1 MFRLYKKYL
10 KKNIHLVIIGPI
22 FKLLEAIL
30 ELLVPLVI
38 KNMIDIGINGD
49 GGKSYLIKQ
58 GVLLLI
64 FAATGLC
71 STLVCQFIA
80 SRVSQRFGTDVRNDY
95 FKHINSLSFKELD
108 YLSTSSIITR
118 QTNDIFNVEKSVAML
133 IRLVRSPFIVI
144 GSTALAFVINP
155 IMGIVFLITGILL
168 FMIFFMIMK
177 LTLPRNKK
185 IQKSLDNVTT
195 ITTENF
201 TGVRQVRAFR
211 KEEYEV
217 NRFNDETSK
226 LASLQVGLGKISA
239 FLNPLT
245 FIVVNAAII
254 LVMYIGMYQMKTI
267 NLSVG
272 DIQALINYLNQILI
286 AIIAVTNLVTIFTKA
301 QASSVRIN
309 EVFDMKSEVLNEKA
323 DLANPEKP
331 YEEVEDGRIDFNHV
345 NFSYRKNSTEDT
357 LHDIDIH
364 INAGET
370 IGIIG
375 GTGSGKS
382 TIVNL
387 INRFYDTTSGDVYLN
402 GRNIKDYKLSY
413 VNHNISTVLQKA
425 VLFNGNVID
434 NLCYGKKNA
443 SIDEINHA
451 LKVAQADFISKMPD
465 GLNARVL
472 QGGKNLS
479 GGQRQRLS
487 IARAILKNSP
497 VLVLDDSSSALDYQ
511 TDYKLRM
518 AIKELKKTTFIIS
531 QRASSI
537 AYADQIIVLDNG
549 KIDAIGCHDELL
561 EKSKLYRE
569 ICISQEMSVKEVTI
583 NEE

>member
-10 KKNIHLVIIGPI
+10 KKNIHWVIIGPV
-22 FKLLEAIL
+22 FKLLEAIF

-133 IRLVRSPFIVI
+133 IRLVIRSPFIVI
-144 GSTALAFVINP
+144 GSTVLAFVINP
-155 IMGIVFLITGILL
+155 IMGVVFLITGILL
-168 FMIFFMIMK
+168 FIIFFMIMK
-177 LTLPRNKK
+177 FTLPRNKK

-211 KEEYEV
+211 KEEYEA
-217 NRFNDETSK
+217 NRFNDETTK

-272 DIQALINYLNQILI
+272 DIQALVNYLNQILI

-309 EVFDMKSEVLNEKA
+309 EVFDMKSSIN
-323 DLANPEKP
+323 DGS
-331 YEEVEDGRIDFNHV
+331 YEEGLDTDVAIEFKNVTFNYNIDAYPAVSNL
-345 NFSYRKNSTEDT
+345 NFKVYK
-357 LHDIDIH
+357 
-364 INAGET
+364 GQT

-434 NLCYGKKNA
+434 NLRYGKKNA

-487 IARAILKNSP
+487 IVRAILKDSP
-497 VLVLDDSSSALDYQ
+497 ILVLDDSSSALDYQ

>member
-10 KKNIHLVIIGPI
+10 KKNIHWVIIGPV
-22 FKLLEAIL
+22 FKLLEAIF

-133 IRLVRSPFIVI
+133 IRLVIRSPFIVI

-168 FMIFFMIMK
+168 FIIFFMIMK

-286 AIIAVTNLVTIFTKA
+286 AIIAVTNLVAIFTKA

-309 EVFDMKSEVLNEKA
+309 EVFDMKSSIN
-323 DLANPEKP
+323 DGS
-331 YEEVEDGRIDFNHV
+331 YEEGLDTDVAIEFKNVTFNYNIDSYPAVSNL
-345 NFSYRKNSTEDT
+345 NFKVYK
-357 LHDIDIH
+357 
-364 INAGET
+364 GQT

>member
-10 KKNIHLVIIGPI
+10 KKNIHWVIIGPV
-22 FKLLEAIL
+22 FKLLEAIF

-133 IRLVRSPFIVI
+133 IRLVIRSPFIVI

-168 FMIFFMIMK
+168 FIIFFMIMK

-309 EVFDMKSEVLNEKA
+309 EVFDMKSSIN
-323 DLANPEKP
+323 DGS
-331 YEEVEDGRIDFNHV
+331 YEEGLDTDVAIEFKNVTFNYNIDSYPAVSNL
-345 NFSYRKNSTEDT
+345 NFKVYK
-357 LHDIDIH
+357 
-364 INAGET
+364 GQT

-434 NLCYGKKNA
+434 NLCFGKKNA

>member
-1 MFRLYKKYL
+1 
-10 KKNIHLVIIGPI
+10 
-22 FKLLEAIL
+22 
-30 ELLVPLVI
+30 
-38 KNMIDIGINGD
+38 MIDIGINGD

-133 IRLVRSPFIVI
+133 IRLVIRSPFIVI

-168 FMIFFMIMK
+168 FIIFFMIMK

-309 EVFDMKSEVLNEKA
+309 EVFDMKSSIN
-323 DLANPEKP
+323 DGS
-331 YEEVEDGRIDFNHV
+331 YEEGLDTDVAIEFKNVTFNYNIDSYPAVSNL
-345 NFSYRKNSTEDT
+345 NFKVYK
-357 LHDIDIH
+357 
-364 INAGET
+364 GQT

-434 NLCYGKKNA
+434 NLCYGKKKA

>member
-10 KKNIHLVIIGPI
+10 KKNIHWVIIGPI
-22 FKLLEAIL
+22 FKLLEAIF

-38 KNMIDIGINGD
+38 KNMIDIGVNGD

-133 IRLVRSPFIVI
+133 IRLVIRSPFIVI

-168 FMIFFMIMK
+168 FIIFFMIMK

-309 EVFDMKSEVLNEKA
+309 EVFDMKSSIN
-323 DLANPEKP
+323 DGS
-331 YEEVEDGRIDFNHV
+331 YEEGLDTDVAIEFKNVTFNYNIDSYPAVSNL
-345 NFSYRKNSTEDT
+345 NFKVYK
-357 LHDIDIH
+357 
-364 INAGET
+364 GQT

>member
-10 KKNIHLVIIGPI
+10 KKNIHWVIIGPI
-22 FKLLEAIL
+22 FKLLEAIF

-133 IRLVRSPFIVI
+133 IRLVIRSPFIVI

-168 FMIFFMIMK
+168 FIIFFMIMK

-309 EVFDMKSEVLNEKA
+309 EVFDMKSSIN
-323 DLANPEKP
+323 DGS
-331 YEEVEDGRIDFNHV
+331 YEEGLDTDVAIEFKNVTFNYNIDSYPAVSNL
-345 NFSYRKNSTEDT
+345 NFKVYK
-357 LHDIDIH
+357 
-364 INAGET
+364 GQT

-387 INRFYDTTSGDVYLN
+387 INRFYDTTSGDIYLN

-549 KIDAIGCHDELL
+549 KIDAIGCHDELI

-569 ICISQEMSVKEVTI
+569 ICISQEMFVKEVTI

>member
-10 KKNIHLVIIGPI
+10 KKNIHWVIIGPV
-22 FKLLEAIL
+22 FKLLEAIF

-133 IRLVRSPFIVI
+133 IRLVIRSPFIVI

-168 FMIFFMIMK
+168 FIIFFMIMK

-254 LVMYIGMYQMKTI
+254 LVMYIGIYQMKTI

-309 EVFDMKSEVLNEKA
+309 EVFDMKSSIN
-323 DLANPEKP
+323 DGS
-331 YEEVEDGRIDFNHV
+331 YEEGLDTDVAIEFKNVTFNYNIDSYPAVSNL
-345 NFSYRKNSTEDT
+345 NFKVYK
-357 LHDIDIH
+357 
-364 INAGET
+364 GQT

>member
-10 KKNIHLVIIGPI
+10 KKNIHWVIIGPV
-22 FKLLEAIL
+22 FKLLEAIF

-95 FKHINSLSFKELD
+95 FKHINSLSFKELN

-133 IRLVRSPFIVI
+133 IRLVIRSPFIVI
-144 GSTALAFVINP
+144 GSTVLAFVINP

-168 FMIFFMIMK
+168 FIIFFMIMK

-201 TGVRQVRAFR
+201 TGVWQVRAFR

-309 EVFDMKSEVLNEKA
+309 EVFDMKSSIN
-323 DLANPEKP
+323 DGS
-331 YEEVEDGRIDFNHV
+331 YEEGLDTDVAIEFKNVTFNYNIDSYPAVSNL
-345 NFSYRKNSTEDT
+345 NFKVYK
-357 LHDIDIH
+357 
-364 INAGET
+364 GQT

-387 INRFYDTTSGDVYLN
+387 INRFYDTTSGDIYLN

-472 QGGKNLS
+472 QGGKNFS

>member
-10 KKNIHLVIIGPI
+10 KKNIHWVIIGPV
-22 FKLLEAIL
+22 FKLLEAIF

-133 IRLVRSPFIVI
+133 IRLVIRSPFIVI

-168 FMIFFMIMK
+168 FIIFFMIMK

-226 LASLQVGLGKISA
+226 LASIQVGLGKISA

-309 EVFDMKSEVLNEKA
+309 EVFDMKSSIN
-323 DLANPEKP
+323 DGS
-331 YEEVEDGRIDFNHV
+331 YEEGLDTDVAIEFKNVTFNYNIDSYPAVSNL
-345 NFSYRKNSTEDT
+345 NFKVYK
-357 LHDIDIH
+357 
-364 INAGET
+364 GQT

-465 GLNARVL
+465 GLNAMVL

-487 IARAILKNSP
+487 IARAILKNSQ

-569 ICISQEMSVKEVTI
+569 ICISQEMFVKEVTI
-583 NEE
+583 NE

>member
-10 KKNIHLVIIGPI
+10 KKNIHWVIIGPV
-22 FKLLEAIL
+22 FKLLEAIF

-133 IRLVRSPFIVI
+133 IRLVIRSPFIVI

-168 FMIFFMIMK
+168 FIIFFMIMK

-309 EVFDMKSEVLNEKA
+309 EVFDMKSSIN
-323 DLANPEKP
+323 DGS
-331 YEEVEDGRIDFNHV
+331 YEEGLDTDVAIEFKNVTFNYNIDSYPAVSNL
-345 NFSYRKNSTEDT
+345 NFKVYK
-357 LHDIDIH
+357 
-364 INAGET
+364 GQT

-531 QRASSI
+531 QRASPI

>member
-10 KKNIHLVIIGPI
+10 KKNIHWVIIGPV
-22 FKLLEAIL
+22 FKLLEAIF

-95 FKHINSLSFKELD
+95 FKHINSLSFKELN

-133 IRLVRSPFIVI
+133 IRLVIRSPFIVI
-144 GSTALAFVINP
+144 GSTVLAFVINP

-168 FMIFFMIMK
+168 FIIFFMIMK

-309 EVFDMKSEVLNEKA
+309 EVFDMKSSIN
-323 DLANPEKP
+323 DGS
-331 YEEVEDGRIDFNHV
+331 YEEGLYTDVAIEFKNVTFNYNIDSYPAVSNL
-345 NFSYRKNSTEDT
+345 NFKVYK
-357 LHDIDIH
+357 
-364 INAGET
+364 GQT

-387 INRFYDTTSGDVYLN
+387 INRFYDTTSGDIYLN

-413 VNHNISTVLQKA
+413 VNHNISTVLQKT

>member
-10 KKNIHLVIIGPI
+10 KKNIHWVIIGPV
-22 FKLLEAIL
+22 FKLLEAIF

-58 GVLLLI
+58 AVLLLI

-133 IRLVRSPFIVI
+133 IRLVIRSPFIVI

-168 FMIFFMIMK
+168 FIIFFMIMK

-254 LVMYIGMYQMKTI
+254 LLMYIGMYQMKTI

-309 EVFDMKSEVLNEKA
+309 EVFDMKSSIN
-323 DLANPEKP
+323 DGS
-331 YEEVEDGRIDFNHV
+331 YEEGLDTDVAIEFKNVTFNYNIDSYPAVSNL
-345 NFSYRKNSTEDT
+345 NFKVYK
-357 LHDIDIH
+357 
-364 INAGET
+364 GQT

-549 KIDAIGCHDELL
+549 KIDAIGCHDELI

-569 ICISQEMSVKEVTI
+569 ICISQEMFVKEVTI

>member
-1 MFRLYKKYL
+1 VFRLYKKYL
-10 KKNIHLVIIGPI
+10 KKNIHWVIIGPV
-22 FKLLEAIL
+22 FKLLEAIF

-133 IRLVRSPFIVI
+133 IRLVIRSPFIVI

-168 FMIFFMIMK
+168 FIIFFMIMK

-309 EVFDMKSEVLNEKA
+309 EVFDMKSSIN
-323 DLANPEKP
+323 DGS
-331 YEEVEDGRIDFNHV
+331 YEEGLDTDVAIEFKNVTFNYNIDSYPAVSNL
-345 NFSYRKNSTEDT
+345 NFKVYK
-357 LHDIDIH
+357 
-364 INAGET
+364 GQT

-549 KIDAIGCHDELL
+549 KIDAIGCHDELI

-569 ICISQEMSVKEVTI
+569 ICISQEMFVKEVTI

>member
-10 KKNIHLVIIGPI
+10 KKNIHWVIIGPV
-22 FKLLEAIL
+22 FKLLEAIF

-95 FKHINSLSFKELD
+95 FKHINSLSFKELN

-133 IRLVRSPFIVI
+133 IRLVIRSPFIVI
-144 GSTALAFVINP
+144 GSTVLAFVINP

-168 FMIFFMIMK
+168 FIIFFMIMK

-217 NRFNDETSK
+217 NRFNDETSE

-309 EVFDMKSEVLNEKA
+309 EVFDMKSSIN
-323 DLANPEKP
+323 DGS
-331 YEEVEDGRIDFNHV
+331 YEEGLDTDVAIEFKNVTFNYNIDSYPAVSNL
-345 NFSYRKNSTEDT
+345 NFKVYK
-357 LHDIDIH
+357 
-364 INAGET
+364 GQT

-569 ICISQEMSVKEVTI
+569 ICISQEMFVKEVTI

>member
-10 KKNIHLVIIGPI
+10 KKNIHWVIIGPV
-22 FKLLEAIL
+22 FKLLEAIF

-49 GGKSYLIKQ
+49 GGKSYLIEQ

-95 FKHINSLSFKELD
+95 FRHINSLSFKELD

-133 IRLVRSPFIVI
+133 IRLVIRSPFIVI

-168 FMIFFMIMK
+168 FIIFFMIMK

-309 EVFDMKSEVLNEKA
+309 EVFDMKSSIN
-323 DLANPEKP
+323 DGS
-331 YEEVEDGRIDFNHV
+331 YEEGLDTDVAIEFKNVTFNYNIDSYPAVSNL
-345 NFSYRKNSTEDT
+345 NFKVYK
-357 LHDIDIH
+357 
-364 INAGET
+364 GQT

>member
-10 KKNIHLVIIGPI
+10 KKNIHWVIIGPI
-22 FKLLEAIL
+22 FKLLEAIF

-64 FAATGLC
+64 FAVTGLC

-133 IRLVRSPFIVI
+133 IRLVIRSPFIVI
-144 GSTALAFVINP
+144 GSTAIAFVINP
-155 IMGIVFLITGILL
+155 VMGVVFLITGILL
-168 FMIFFMIMK
+168 FIIFFMIMK

-217 NRFNDETSK
+217 NRFNDETTK

-272 DIQALINYLNQILI
+272 DIQALVNYLNQILI

-309 EVFDMKSEVLNEKA
+309 EVFDMKSSIN
-323 DLANPEKP
+323 DGS
-331 YEEVEDGRIDFNHV
+331 YEEGLDTDVAIEFKNVTFNYNIDAYPAVSNL
-345 NFSYRKNSTEDT
+345 NFKVYK
-357 LHDIDIH
+357 
-364 INAGET
+364 GQT

-434 NLCYGKKNA
+434 NLRYGKKNA

-487 IARAILKNSP
+487 IARAILKDSP
-497 VLVLDDSSSALDYQ
+497 ILVLDDSSSALDYQ

-549 KIDAIGCHDELL
+549 KIDAIGCHDELI

>member
-1 MFRLYKKYL
+1 MFRLYKMYL
-10 KKNIHLVIIGPI
+10 KKNIHWVIIGPI
-22 FKLLEAIL
+22 FKLLEAIF

-133 IRLVRSPFIVI
+133 IRLVIRSPFIVI

-168 FMIFFMIMK
+168 FIIFFMIMK

-309 EVFDMKSEVLNEKA
+309 EVFDMKSSIN
-323 DLANPEKP
+323 DGS
-331 YEEVEDGRIDFNHV
+331 YEEGLDTDVAIEFKNVTFNYNIDSYPAVSNL
-345 NFSYRKNSTEDT
+345 NFKVYK
-357 LHDIDIH
+357 
-364 INAGET
+364 GQT

>member
-10 KKNIHLVIIGPI
+10 KKNIHWVIIGPI
-22 FKLLEAIL
+22 FKLLEAIF

-133 IRLVRSPFIVI
+133 IRLVIRSPFIVI

-168 FMIFFMIMK
+168 FIIFFMIMK

-309 EVFDMKSEVLNEKA
+309 EVFDMKSSIN
-323 DLANPEKP
+323 DGS
-331 YEEVEDGRIDFNHV
+331 YEEGLDTDVAIEFKNVTFNYNIDSYPAVSNL
-345 NFSYRKNSTEDT
+345 NFKVYK
-357 LHDIDIH
+357 
-364 INAGET
+364 GQT

-465 GLNARVL
+465 GLNVRVL

>member
-10 KKNIHLVIIGPI
+10 KKNIHWVIIGPI
-22 FKLLEAIL
+22 FKLLEAIF

-71 STLVCQFIA
+71 STIVCQFIA

-133 IRLVRSPFIVI
+133 IRLVIRSPFIVI

-168 FMIFFMIMK
+168 FIIFFMIMK

-309 EVFDMKSEVLNEKA
+309 EVFDMKSSIN
-323 DLANPEKP
+323 DGS
-331 YEEVEDGRIDFNHV
+331 YEEGLDTDVAIEFKNVTFNYNIDSYPAVSNL
-345 NFSYRKNSTEDT
+345 NFKVYK
-357 LHDIDIH
+357 
-364 INAGET
+364 GQT

-549 KIDAIGCHDELL
+549 KIDAIGCHDELI

-569 ICISQEMSVKEVTI
+569 ICISQEMFVKEVTI

>member
-10 KKNIHLVIIGPI
+10 KKNIHWVIIGPV
-22 FKLLEAIL
+22 FKLLEAIF

-133 IRLVRSPFIVI
+133 IRLVIRSPFIVI

-168 FMIFFMIMK
+168 FIIFFMIMK

-272 DIQALINYLNQILI
+272 DIQALVNYLNQILI

-309 EVFDMKSEVLNEKA
+309 EVFDMKSSIN
-323 DLANPEKP
+323 DGS
-331 YEEVEDGRIDFNHV
+331 YEEGLDTDVAIEFKNVTFNYNIDSYPAVSNL
-345 NFSYRKNSTEDT
+345 NFKVYK
-357 LHDIDIH
+357 
-364 INAGET
+364 GQT

-387 INRFYDTTSGDVYLN
+387 INRFYDTTSGDIYLN

-451 LKVAQADFISKMPD
+451 LKVAQADFISKIPD

>member
-10 KKNIHLVIIGPI
+10 KKNIHWVIIGPI
-22 FKLLEAIL
+22 FKLLEAIF

-133 IRLVRSPFIVI
+133 IRLVIRSPFIVI

-168 FMIFFMIMK
+168 FIIFFMIMK

-309 EVFDMKSEVLNEKA
+309 EVFDMKSSIN
-323 DLANPEKP
+323 DGS
-331 YEEVEDGRIDFNHV
+331 YEEGLDTDVAIEFKNVTFNYNIDSYPAVSNL
-345 NFSYRKNSTEDT
+345 NFKVYK
-357 LHDIDIH
+357 
-364 INAGET
+364 GQT

-387 INRFYDTTSGDVYLN
+387 VNRFYDTTSGDVYLN

>member
-10 KKNIHLVIIGPI
+10 KKNIHWVIIGPI
-22 FKLLEAIL
+22 FKLLEAIF

-49 GGKSYLIKQ
+49 GGKSYLSKQ

-133 IRLVRSPFIVI
+133 IRLVIRSPFIVI

-168 FMIFFMIMK
+168 FIIFFMIMK

-309 EVFDMKSEVLNEKA
+309 EVFDMKSSIN
-323 DLANPEKP
+323 DGS
-331 YEEVEDGRIDFNHV
+331 YEEGLDTDVAIEFKNVTFNYNIDSYPAVSNL
-345 NFSYRKNSTEDT
+345 NFKVYK
-357 LHDIDIH
+357 
-364 INAGET
+364 GQT

-511 TDYKLRM
+511 TDYMLRM

>member
-10 KKNIHLVIIGPI
+10 KKNIHWVIIGPL
-22 FKLLEAIL
+22 FKLLEAIF

-133 IRLVRSPFIVI
+133 IRLVIRSPFIVI

-168 FMIFFMIMK
+168 FIIFFMIMK

-185 IQKSLDNVTT
+185 IQKRLDNVTT

-309 EVFDMKSEVLNEKA
+309 EVFDMKSSIN
-323 DLANPEKP
+323 DGS
-331 YEEVEDGRIDFNHV
+331 YEEGLDTDVAIEFKNVTFNYNIDSYPAVSNL
-345 NFSYRKNSTEDT
+345 NFKVYK
-357 LHDIDIH
+357 
-364 INAGET
+364 GQT

>member
-10 KKNIHLVIIGPI
+10 KKNIHWVIIGPI
-22 FKLLEAIL
+22 FKLLEAIF

-133 IRLVRSPFIVI
+133 IRLVIRSPFIVI

-168 FMIFFMIMK
+168 FIIFFMIMK

-272 DIQALINYLNQILI
+272 DIQALVNYLNQILI

-309 EVFDMKSEVLNEKA
+309 EVFDMKSSIN
-323 DLANPEKP
+323 DGS
-331 YEEVEDGRIDFNHV
+331 YEEGLDTDVAIEFKNVTFNYNIDSYPAVSNL
-345 NFSYRKNSTEDT
+345 NFKVYK
-357 LHDIDIH
+357 
-364 INAGET
+364 GQT

-387 INRFYDTTSGDVYLN
+387 INRFYDTTSGDIYLN

-425 VLFNGNVID
+425 VLMNGNVID

>member
-10 KKNIHLVIIGPI
+10 KKNIHWVIIGPV
-22 FKLLEAIL
+22 FKLLEAIF

-118 QTNDIFNVEKSVAML
+118 QTNDIFNVERSVAML
-133 IRLVRSPFIVI
+133 IRLVIRSPFIVI

-168 FMIFFMIMK
+168 FIIFFMIMK

-309 EVFDMKSEVLNEKA
+309 EVFDMKSSIN
-323 DLANPEKP
+323 DGS
-331 YEEVEDGRIDFNHV
+331 YEEGLDTDVAIEFKNVTFNYNIDSYPAVSNL
-345 NFSYRKNSTEDT
+345 NFKVYK
-357 LHDIDIH
+357 
-364 INAGET
+364 GQT

>member
-10 KKNIHLVIIGPI
+10 KKNIHWVIIGPV
-22 FKLLEAIL
+22 FKLLEAIF

-133 IRLVRSPFIVI
+133 IRLVIRSPFIVI

-168 FMIFFMIMK
+168 FIIFFMIMK

-309 EVFDMKSEVLNEKA
+309 EVFDMKSSIN
-323 DLANPEKP
+323 DGS
-331 YEEVEDGRIDFNHV
+331 YEEGLDTDVAIEFKNVTFNYNIDSYPAVSNL
-345 NFSYRKNSTEDT
+345 NFKVYK
-357 LHDIDIH
+357 
-364 INAGET
+364 GQT

-511 TDYKLRM
+511 TDYNLRM

-549 KIDAIGCHDELL
+549 KIDAIGCHDELI

-569 ICISQEMSVKEVTI
+569 ICISQEMFVKEVTI

>member
-10 KKNIHLVIIGPI
+10 KKNIHWVIIGPV
-22 FKLLEAIL
+22 FKLLEAIF

-133 IRLVRSPFIVI
+133 IRLVIRSPFVVI

-168 FMIFFMIMK
+168 FIIFFMIMK

-272 DIQALINYLNQILI
+272 DIQALVNYLNQILI

-309 EVFDMKSEVLNEKA
+309 EVFDMKSSIN
-323 DLANPEKP
+323 DGS
-331 YEEVEDGRIDFNHV
+331 YEEG
-345 NFSYRKNSTEDT
+345 
-357 LHDIDIH
+357 LDIDVAIEFKNVTFNYN
-364 INAGET
+364 IDSYPAVSNLNFKVYKGQT

>member
-10 KKNIHLVIIGPI
+10 KKNIHWVIIGPV
-22 FKLLEAIL
+22 FKLLEAIF

-95 FKHINSLSFKELD
+95 FKHINSLSFKELN

-133 IRLVRSPFIVI
+133 IRLVIRSPFIVI
-144 GSTALAFVINP
+144 GSTVLAFVINP

-168 FMIFFMIMK
+168 FIIFFMIMK

-309 EVFDMKSEVLNEKA
+309 EVFDMKSSIN
-323 DLANPEKP
+323 DGS
-331 YEEVEDGRIDFNHV
+331 YEEGLDTDVAIEFKNVTFNYNIDSYPAVSNL
-345 NFSYRKNSTEDT
+345 NFKVYK
-357 LHDIDIH
+357 
-364 INAGET
+364 GQT

>member
-10 KKNIHLVIIGPI
+10 KKNIHRVIIGPV
-22 FKLLEAIL
+22 FKLLEAIF

-133 IRLVRSPFIVI
+133 IRLVIRSPFIVI

-168 FMIFFMIMK
+168 FIIFFMIMK

-309 EVFDMKSEVLNEKA
+309 EVFDMKSSIN
-323 DLANPEKP
+323 DGS
-331 YEEVEDGRIDFNHV
+331 YEEGLDTDVAIEFKNVTFNYNIDSYPAVSNL
-345 NFSYRKNSTEDT
+345 NFKVYK
-357 LHDIDIH
+357 
-364 INAGET
+364 GQT

-387 INRFYDTTSGDVYLN
+387 INRFYDTTSGDIYLN

>member
-10 KKNIHLVIIGPI
+10 KKNIHWVIIGPV
-22 FKLLEAIL
+22 FKLLEAIF

-95 FKHINSLSFKELD
+95 FKHINSLSFKELN

-133 IRLVRSPFIVI
+133 IRLVIRSPFIVI
-144 GSTALAFVINP
+144 GSTVLAFVINP

-168 FMIFFMIMK
+168 FIIFFMIMK

-309 EVFDMKSEVLNEKA
+309 EVFDMKSSIN
-323 DLANPEKP
+323 DGS
-331 YEEVEDGRIDFNHV
+331 YEEGLDTDVAIEFKNVTFNYNIDSYPAVSNL
-345 NFSYRKNSTEDT
+345 NFKVYK
-357 LHDIDIH
+357 
-364 INAGET
+364 GQT

-387 INRFYDTTSGDVYLN
+387 INRFYDTTSGDIYLN

-413 VNHNISTVLQKA
+413 VNHNISTVLQKT

>member
-10 KKNIHLVIIGPI
+10 KKNIHWVIIGPI
-22 FKLLEAIL
+22 FKLLEAIF

-133 IRLVRSPFIVI
+133 IRLVIRSPFIVI
-144 GSTALAFVINP
+144 GSTALAFLINP

-168 FMIFFMIMK
+168 FIIFFMIMK

-272 DIQALINYLNQILI
+272 DIQALVNYLNQILI

-309 EVFDMKSEVLNEKA
+309 EVFNMKSSIN
-323 DLANPEKP
+323 DGS
-331 YEEVEDGRIDFNHV
+331 YEEGLDTDVAIEFKNVTFNYNIDSYPAVSNL
-345 NFSYRKNSTEDT
+345 NFKVYK
-357 LHDIDIH
+357 
-364 INAGET
+364 GQT

-387 INRFYDTTSGDVYLN
+387 INRFYDTTSGDIYLN

>member
-10 KKNIHLVIIGPI
+10 KKNIHWVIIGPV
-22 FKLLEAIL
+22 FKLLEAIF

-58 GVLLLI
+58 AVLLLI

-133 IRLVRSPFIVI
+133 IRLVIRSPFIVI

-168 FMIFFMIMK
+168 FIIFFMIMK

-309 EVFDMKSEVLNEKA
+309 EVFDMKSSIN
-323 DLANPEKP
+323 DGS
-331 YEEVEDGRIDFNHV
+331 YEEGLDTDVAIEFKNVTFNYNIDSYSAVSNL
-345 NFSYRKNSTEDT
+345 NFKVYK
-357 LHDIDIH
+357 
-364 INAGET
+364 GQT

-549 KIDAIGCHDELL
+549 KIDAIGCHDELI

-569 ICISQEMSVKEVTI
+569 ICISQEMFVKEVTI

>member
-1 MFRLYKKYL
+1 M
-10 KKNIHLVIIGPI
+10 
-22 FKLLEAIL
+22 LEAIF

-133 IRLVRSPFIVI
+133 IRLVIRSPFIVI

-168 FMIFFMIMK
+168 FIIFFMIMK

-272 DIQALINYLNQILI
+272 DIQALVNYLNQILI

-309 EVFDMKSEVLNEKA
+309 EVFDMKSSIN
-323 DLANPEKP
+323 DGS
-331 YEEVEDGRIDFNHV
+331 YEEGLDTDVAIEFKNVTFNYNIDSYPAVSNL
-345 NFSYRKNSTEDT
+345 NFKVYK
-357 LHDIDIH
+357 
-364 INAGET
+364 GQT

>member
-10 KKNIHLVIIGPI
+10 KKNIHWVIIGPI
-22 FKLLEAIL
+22 FKLLEAIF

-133 IRLVRSPFIVI
+133 IRLVIRSPFIVI

-168 FMIFFMIMK
+168 FIIFFMIMK

-272 DIQALINYLNQILI
+272 DIQALVNYLNQILI

-309 EVFDMKSEVLNEKA
+309 EVFDMKSSIN
-323 DLANPEKP
+323 DGS
-331 YEEVEDGRIDFNHV
+331 YEEG
-345 NFSYRKNSTEDT
+345 
-357 LHDIDIH
+357 LDIDVAIEFKNVTFNYN
-364 INAGET
+364 IDSYPAVSNLNFKVYKGQT

-549 KIDAIGCHDELL
+549 KIDAIGCHDELI

>member
-10 KKNIHLVIIGPI
+10 KKNIHWVIIGPV
-22 FKLLEAIL
+22 FKLLEAIF

-95 FKHINSLSFKELD
+95 FKHINSLSFKELN

-133 IRLVRSPFIVI
+133 IRLVIRSPFIVI
-144 GSTALAFVINP
+144 GSTVLAFVINP

-168 FMIFFMIMK
+168 FIIFFMIMK

-309 EVFDMKSEVLNEKA
+309 EVFDMKSSIN
-323 DLANPEKP
+323 DGS
-331 YEEVEDGRIDFNHV
+331 YEEGLDTDVAIEFKNVTFNYNIDSYPAVSNL
-345 NFSYRKNSTEDT
+345 NFKVYK
-357 LHDIDIH
+357 
-364 INAGET
+364 GQT

-387 INRFYDTTSGDVYLN
+387 INRFYDTTSGDIYLN
-402 GRNIKDYKLSY
+402 GRNINDYKLSY
-413 VNHNISTVLQKA
+413 VNHNISTVLQKT

>member
-10 KKNIHLVIIGPI
+10 KKNIHWVIIGPI
-22 FKLLEAIL
+22 FKLLEAIF

-64 FAATGLC
+64 FAVTGLC

-133 IRLVRSPFIVI
+133 IRLVIRSPFIVI

-155 IMGIVFLITGILL
+155 VMGVVFLITGILL
-168 FMIFFMIMK
+168 FIIFFMIMK

-217 NRFNDETSK
+217 NRFNDETTK

-267 NLSVG
+267 NFSVG
-272 DIQALINYLNQILI
+272 DIQALVNYLTQILI

-309 EVFDMKSEVLNEKA
+309 EVFDMKSSIN
-323 DLANPEKP
+323 DGS
-331 YEEVEDGRIDFNHV
+331 YEEGLDTDVAIEFKNVTFNYNIDAYPAVSNL
-345 NFSYRKNSTEDT
+345 NFKVYK
-357 LHDIDIH
+357 
-364 INAGET
+364 GQT

-434 NLCYGKKNA
+434 NLRYGKKNA

-549 KIDAIGCHDELL
+549 KIDAIGCHDELI
-561 EKSKLYRE
+561 EKSNLYRE

>member
-10 KKNIHLVIIGPI
+10 KKNIHWVIIGPV
-22 FKLLEAIL
+22 FKLLEAIF

-95 FKHINSLSFKELD
+95 FKHINSLSFKELN

-133 IRLVRSPFIVI
+133 IRLVIRSPFIVI
-144 GSTALAFVINP
+144 GSTVLAFVINP

-168 FMIFFMIMK
+168 FIIFFMIMK

-309 EVFDMKSEVLNEKA
+309 DVFDMKSSIN
-323 DLANPEKP
+323 DGS
-331 YEEVEDGRIDFNHV
+331 YEEGLDTDVAIEFKNVTFNYNIDSYPAVSNL
-345 NFSYRKNSTEDT
+345 NFKVYK
-357 LHDIDIH
+357 
-364 INAGET
+364 GQT

-387 INRFYDTTSGDVYLN
+387 INRFYDTTSGDIYLN

-413 VNHNISTVLQKA
+413 VNHNISTVLQKT

>member
-10 KKNIHLVIIGPI
+10 KKNIHWVIIGPI
-22 FKLLEAIL
+22 FKLLEAIF

-49 GGKSYLIKQ
+49 GGKLYLIKQ

-64 FAATGLC
+64 FAVTGLC

-133 IRLVRSPFIVI
+133 IRLVIRSPFIVI

-155 IMGIVFLITGILL
+155 IMGVVFLITGILL
-168 FMIFFMIMK
+168 FIIFFMIMK
-177 LTLPRNKK
+177 LTLPKNKK

-217 NRFNDETSK
+217 NRFNDETTK

-272 DIQALINYLNQILI
+272 DIQALVNYLNQILI

-309 EVFDMKSEVLNEKA
+309 EVFDMKSSIN
-323 DLANPEKP
+323 DGS
-331 YEEVEDGRIDFNHV
+331 YEEGLDTDVAIEFKNVTFNYNIDAYPAVSNL
-345 NFSYRKNSTEDT
+345 NFKVYK
-357 LHDIDIH
+357 
-364 INAGET
+364 GQT

-434 NLCYGKKNA
+434 NLRYGKKNA

-549 KIDAIGCHDELL
+549 KIDAIGCHDELI